1 MACVSG
7 IQKHRP
13 GADRTKF
20 QVGLE
25 KKEGRFRAYAGS
37 PDSPSFI
44 DDNVLPVN
52 MPAFT
57 PAQKQSGRTGGRS
70 QSGMG
75 ETLKN
80 RSVNHHL
87 VHPDISP
94 GQVILHP
101 GSIFPPPPF
110 HFSSGTGNHIDDHGA
125 GNESMLQQN
134 GQAGACGTM
143 QSPDCN
149 RSIFT
154 IDQLIDTPIQGMH
167 QPRKGSQIGRTA
179 QTSRHGKVIIPRK
192 AVNHPGRPFTGL
204 MHHGNRSSLAG
215 KRPGGQASYI
225 AGVSQND
232 GNRFLNNMGF
242 HTPLF
247 WRRHGLRQYLPP
259 T

>member
-154 IDQLIDTPIQGMH
+154 IDQIIDTPIQGMH
-167 QPRKGSQIGRTA
+167 QPRKGSQIGSNIPTW
-179 QTSRHGKVIIPRK
+179 QSDYPPEGSQPPGKTVHRPH
-192 AVNHPGRPFTGL
+192 ASWQPQFPGRQTPWRPSIL
-204 MHHGNRSSLAG
+204 YCRSFP
-215 KRPGGQASYI
+215 K
-225 AGVSQND
+225 
-232 GNRFLNNMGF
+232 
-242 HTPLF
+242 
-247 WRRHGLRQYLPP
+247 
-259 T
+259 

>member
-13 GADRTKF
+13 GADRTKL

-25 KKEGRFRAYAGS
+25 KRKGRFRTYTGP

-70 QSGMG
+70 QPDIG

-94 GQVILHP
+94 GQAILHP
-101 GSIFPPPPF
+101 GNIFLPPPF
-110 HFSSGTGNHIDDHGA
+110 HFLPEQETILTITAPETKACSSKTDRRA
-125 GNESMLQQN
+125 RAEQ
-134 GQAGACGTM
+134 C
-143 QSPDCN
+143 SP
-149 RSIFT
+149 RTATAASS
-154 IDQLIDTPIQGMH
+154 QLI
-167 QPRKGSQIGRTA
+167 K
-179 QTSRHGKVIIPRK
+179 
-192 AVNHPGRPFTGL
+192 
-204 MHHGNRSSLAG
+204 
-215 KRPGGQASYI
+215 
-225 AGVSQND
+225 
-232 GNRFLNNMGF
+232 
-242 HTPLF
+242 
-247 WRRHGLRQYLPP
+247 
-259 T
+259 